1 MIRYKHCFSLGTT
14 RMTFRGVWAE
24 VSFLENLVFHQ
35 NVPIEKPLKKGCYLF
50 TIYTIEPLFDY

>member
-1 MIRYKHCFSLGTT
+1 
-14 RMTFRGVWAE
+14 MTFRGVWAE